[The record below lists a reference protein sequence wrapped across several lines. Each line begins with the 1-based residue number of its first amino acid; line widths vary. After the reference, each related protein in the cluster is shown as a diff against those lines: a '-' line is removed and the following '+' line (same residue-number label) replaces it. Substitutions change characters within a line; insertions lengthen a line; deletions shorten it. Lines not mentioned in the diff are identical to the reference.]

1 MNVRLYVA
9 QRLTA
14 AIMVPL
20 VAVHLAVI
28 LYATRHGLSAAD
40 VLARTRGSMV
50 WALFYGI
57 FVLAAAIHA
66 PIGIRTVLAEWS
78 PLRGRSA
85 DLVAAG
91 AGLLLL
97 VLGLRAVAA
106 VVLP

>member
-1 MNVRLYVA
+1 MNVRLYLA

-14 AIMVPL
+14 AVMVPL
-20 VAVHLAVI
+20 VGLHLAVI
-28 LYATRHGLSAAD
+28 VYATRHELSAAD
-40 VLARTRGSMV
+40 VLARTRGSIA

-66 PIGIRTVLAEWS
+66 PIGIRTVLTEWS
-78 PLRGRSA
+78 PLKGRSA
-85 DLVAAG
+85 DGVATG
-91 AGLLLL
+91 IGLLLL

>member
-1 MNVRLYVA
+1 MNVRLYIA
-9 QRLTA
+9 QRVTA
-14 AIMVPL
+14 AVMVPL

-66 PIGIRTVLAEWS
+66 PIGIRTVLTEWS

-85 DLVAAG
+85 DLIAGG